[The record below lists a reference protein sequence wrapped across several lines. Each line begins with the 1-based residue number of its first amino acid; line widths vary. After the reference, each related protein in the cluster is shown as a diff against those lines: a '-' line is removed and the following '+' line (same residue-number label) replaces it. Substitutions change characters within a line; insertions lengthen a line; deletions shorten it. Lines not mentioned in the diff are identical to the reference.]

1 MSHFLISRAN
11 QELTLVFVLTVLS
24 LPPTSGWDIRQSKIL
39 VQWKL
44 DSGKMRN
51 GVSPSNTAKSNVP
64 IFSRRHYRHRNK
76 SQIQHS
82 VSILSRGF
90 KSHQR
95 RLMCYVLVTLHINT
109 FLFKGTQHREL
120 SSVLYDNLQG
130 RDLGRGG
137 REAQEGGDIC
147 IHIANSRCCMAE
159 TNTTL

>member
-1 MSHFLISRAN
+1 MEIRLWQNEKRCEPFKHCKIKCSHFFP
-11 QELTLVFVLTVLS
+11 QTL
-24 LPPTSGWDIRQSKIL
+24 Q
-39 VQWKL
+39 
-44 DSGKMRN
+44 
-51 GVSPSNTAKSNVP
+51 A
-64 IFSRRHYRHRNK
+64 RNK

-82 VSILSRGF
+82 VSILSGGF

-109 FLFKGTQHREL
+109 FRFKGTQHREL

-130 RDLGRGG
+130 QDLGRGG